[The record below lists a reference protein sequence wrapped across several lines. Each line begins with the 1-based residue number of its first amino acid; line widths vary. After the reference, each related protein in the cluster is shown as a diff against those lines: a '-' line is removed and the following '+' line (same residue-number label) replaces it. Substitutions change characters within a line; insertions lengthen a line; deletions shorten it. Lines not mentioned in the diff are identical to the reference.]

1 MDVTN
6 ILSLKLLVFSPLVM
20 AVIFLLPVFYGHEV
34 MTRRIAKS
42 FAGMHFVYTCLFYLF
57 FNNELIVNYPTE
69 ITFFGQHWI
78 PSLGIN
84 LSFGL
89 DGISLLFVI
98 LTSFLVL
105 MSCIATK
112 GIIKSKHGLYFSL
125 IFLLETAVLGVFSS
139 TDMFLFFLFWELEL
153 IPMYF
158 LISLWGSGKAKK
170 SAMKFLLYTFI
181 GSLFMLLG
189 LLMVYSFNYIAT
201 GELSADIQYLN
212 LDVELTPV
220 YLQLIASILILFG
233 FAVKIPLV
241 PFHTWLPDAHTDAPA
256 PVSML
261 LAGILLKM
269 GGYGILRFNMTVLS
283 DSFMMI
289 VPYIVALSFINILF
303 AAIAAYKQTDVK
315 RIVAYSSISSMGIV
329 VLGLCSLNVIGLTG
343 AIFLMIAHGI
353 TSAGLFYVVGII
365 YKRTN
370 TREITQLGGLVKV
383 IPRISGFTLV
393 LIVACMGVPSTIGFV
408 GEVLSFFGSFWSGI
422 LNNYY
427 IQVITLCSILVLILS
442 ACYSLRFLHGIFY
455 GEIQERWKKL
465 KDLSNHE
472 FFVLTVFSFVIFL
485 FGLLPMVL
493 INVFMPVVRTIAG
506 IYGG

>member
-1 MDVTN
+1 MDITN
-6 ILSLKLLVFSPLVM
+6 ILSLKFLIFAPLVM
-20 AVIFLLPVFYGHEV
+20 AVIFLLPIFYGHEV
-34 MTRRIAKS
+34 LTRRIAKT
-42 FAGMHFVYTCLFYLF
+42 FAGFHFVYSCIFFLF

-69 ITFFGQHWI
+69 LTFFGQHWI

-98 LTSFLVL
+98 LTSFLIL
-105 MSCIATK
+105 MSCIASK

-125 IFLLETAVLGVFSS
+125 IFLLETAILGVFSS
-139 TDMFLFFLFWELEL
+139 TDMFVFFLFWELEL

-158 LISLWGSGKAKK
+158 LISLWGSGNAKK

-201 GELSADIQYLN
+201 GELSANIQSLN
-212 LDVELTPV
+212 LDIDLTPV
-220 YLQLIASILILFG
+220 YLQIIASVLILFG

-269 GGYGILRFNMTVLS
+269 GVYGILRFNMTVLS
-283 DSFMMI
+283 DSFIMI
-289 VPYIVALSFINILF
+289 VPYIVALTFINILF
-303 AAIAAYKQTDVK
+303 AAIAAYKQTDIK

-329 VLGLCSLNVIGLTG
+329 VLGLCSLNIIGLTG
-343 AIFLMIAHGI
+343 ALFLMLAHGI

-370 TREITQLGGLVKV
+370 TREITQLGGLART
-383 IPRISGFTLV
+383 IPRISGFTII
-393 LIVACMGVPSTIGFV
+393 LIAAGMGVPSTMGFI
-408 GEVLSFFGSFWSGI
+408 GEVLSFFGSFWSNI

-427 IQVITLCSILVLILS
+427 IQVMTLSSILVLILS

-455 GEIQERWKKL
+455 GEIQERWQKL
-465 KDLSNHE
+465 KDVSNHE
-472 FFVLTVFSFVIFL
+472 FFTLSAFAFVIFL

-493 INVFMPVVRTIAG
+493 INIFLPVITSITG

>member
-1 MDVTN
+1 
-6 ILSLKLLVFSPLVM
+6 
-20 AVIFLLPVFYGHEV
+20 
-34 MTRRIAKS
+34 
-42 FAGMHFVYTCLFYLF
+42 
-57 FNNELIVNYPTE
+57 
-69 ITFFGQHWI
+69 
-78 PSLGIN
+78 
-84 LSFGL
+84 
-89 DGISLLFVI
+89 
-98 LTSFLVL
+98 
-105 MSCIATK
+105 
-112 GIIKSKHGLYFSL
+112 
-125 IFLLETAVLGVFSS
+125 
-139 TDMFLFFLFWELEL
+139 
-153 IPMYF
+153 
-158 LISLWGSGKAKK
+158 
-170 SAMKFLLYTFI
+170 
-181 GSLFMLLG
+181 
-189 LLMVYSFNYIAT
+189 
-201 GELSADIQYLN
+201 
-212 LDVELTPV
+212 
-220 YLQLIASILILFG
+220 
-233 FAVKIPLV
+233 
-241 PFHTWLPDAHTDAPA
+241 
-256 PVSML
+256 
-261 LAGILLKM
+261 
-269 GGYGILRFNMTVLS
+269 
-283 DSFMMI
+283 
-289 VPYIVALSFINILF
+289 
-303 AAIAAYKQTDVK
+303 
-315 RIVAYSSISSMGIV
+315 MGIV

-393 LIVACMGVPSTIGFV
+393 LIAACMGVPSTIGFV